1 MKPED
6 CLPSSGYA
14 VRLRHHGSRCRGTAF
29 TATKG
34 LETFGH
40 LFPTQEPGPSG
51 QKVAHGVAAS
61 VLAIGPGHLLDG
73 HSAGAAIN
81 PPHGVAQEHADIPQ
95 GHETE
100 KSDAQAVVSGPGFAA
115 FRAPGFAVGPRTD
128 IDHQGRVVL
137 LADDR
142 PPEFSVD
149 ETFDRMKSFELDRCL
164 LC

>member
-1 MKPED
+1 M
-6 CLPSSGYA
+6 
-14 VRLRHHGSRCRGTAF
+14 
-29 TATKG
+29 
-34 LETFGH
+34 
-40 LFPTQEPGPSG
+40 
-51 QKVAHGVAAS
+51 AHGVAAR

-100 KSDAQAVVSGPGFAA
+100 KSDAQAVVSGPGLAA
-115 FRAPGFAVGPRTD
+115 LRTPGFAVGPWAN

-142 PPEFSVD
+142 PPAFSVN
-149 ETFDRMKSFELDRCL
+149 ETFDRMKLVE
-164 LC
+164 